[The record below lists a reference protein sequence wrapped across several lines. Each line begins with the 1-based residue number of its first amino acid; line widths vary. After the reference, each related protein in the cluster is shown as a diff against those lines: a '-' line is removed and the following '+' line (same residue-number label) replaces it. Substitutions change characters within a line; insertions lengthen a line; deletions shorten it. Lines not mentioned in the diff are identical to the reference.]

1 MLSHTTQL
9 LYPLCHTFSH
19 TPTHKHTH
27 CCCSLIKRITKR
39 PLTLPLYIYSQQS
52 AVSLM
57 RASYHHPT
65 PSCSSTPRSSTSST
79 LILISSSPTH
89 THTCHTV
96 PLYHPS
102 VHSPI
107 EVAGTRAMQLRWAL
121 CERGCRLLLHCAS
134 KDLSGRLRDRT
145 VR

>member
-19 TPTHKHTH
+19 TPTH
-27 CCCSLIKRITKR
+27 SLLLLFDKKDNKKAINS
-39 PLTLPLYIYSQQS
+39 PSLYLFATICRVTNARFVPSSNAIMLINTALINLIY
-52 AVSLM
+52 A
-57 RASYHHPT
+57 HPHF
-65 PSCSSTPRSSTSST
+65 
-79 LILISSSPTH
+79 ILTH